1 MEPTKLYTM
10 VLYVII
16 DGVLTVKEYV
26 LNPNA

>member
-1 MEPTKLYTM
+1 MEPIKLYIM
-10 VLYVII
+10 LVYVII